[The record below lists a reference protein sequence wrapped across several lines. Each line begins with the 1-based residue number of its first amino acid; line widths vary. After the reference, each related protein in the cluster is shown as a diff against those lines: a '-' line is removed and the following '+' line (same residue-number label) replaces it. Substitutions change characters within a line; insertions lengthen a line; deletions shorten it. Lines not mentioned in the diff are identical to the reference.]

1 MCCRRTGPVSEALED
16 QYGDLGV
23 VQACLFVHGMYE
35 EVVDVGD
42 QKDAKGLLQEPS
54 GKYASLRSIEVKTY
68 PALTHLVSHD
78 FPELLVM
85 MKEFVCFME
94 TIG

>member
-1 MCCRRTGPVSEALED
+1 
-16 QYGDLGV
+16 
-23 VQACLFVHGMYE
+23 MYLTS
-35 EVVDVGD
+35 DSF
-42 QKDAKGLLQEPS
+42 S
-54 GKYASLRSIEVKTY
+54 GIAKYASLRSIEVKTY

-85 MKEFVCFME
+85 MKEFVCSME